1 MCRDAPPIDQ
11 AGNIHFGTE
20 SGNYY
25 IIKPTRSD
33 DQLVLKKDLAAM
45 IAESGFS
52 NSSGWT
58 AGEGKIWSSPTIGP
72 DGTIY
77 IGITN
82 NTNAS
87 SSLLVALYDEG
98 ITGPAASAWPMRGK
112 NHRHTSFHSG
122 GEIIGPDPG
131 DPSDNAQLPLTWKMK
146 EDMQGARR
154 QSHQSMDMRPPR
166 HHQKG
171 SRRRDSRKFA

>member
-112 NHRHTSFHSG
+112 TTVTHRST
-122 GEIIGPDPG
+122 
-131 DPSDNAQLPLTWKMK
+131 
-146 EDMQGARR
+146 
-154 QSHQSMDMRPPR
+154 
-166 HHQKG
+166 
-171 SRRRDSRKFA
+171 RRRDHRPRPRRSVGQRPIASDMENERGPAGASSTIPPKYG